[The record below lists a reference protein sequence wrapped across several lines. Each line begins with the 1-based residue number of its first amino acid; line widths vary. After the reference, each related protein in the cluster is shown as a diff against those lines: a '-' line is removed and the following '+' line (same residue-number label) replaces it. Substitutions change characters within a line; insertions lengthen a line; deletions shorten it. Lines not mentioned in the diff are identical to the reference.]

1 MRNLFLLGLLLC
13 AVAVASFAQARIF
26 NWTAANDESLQMDPA
41 DYHTGRVYRPAP
53 GGGNIHV
60 DIDAHEPVTIAM
72 TWADEWNAAL
82 QTNPMQHPEVFANLS
97 FRCVQ
102 EHVMKTTYECHLPS
116 DRPMVLTIH
125 DERTPNR
132 AILSGI
138 GAIIN
143 HGAKQFVSPNDI
155 HIQYYSWNCV
165 EYCIQPELQWFRL
178 IKEKYEV
185 TQTPKVYSLLTPDHD
200 GQELSVKIK
209 APVPM
214 TIAVIPSKLADQVY
228 DKTQPLSAALSQ
240 TSCKQRGVQSL
251 TFECKFNLADGPQSI
266 MILPDT
272 SFNGRKKAEIELQ
285 TVKCLANCNI
295 QNH

>member
-1 MRNLFLLGLLLC
+1 MRNLCALTLLLC
-13 AVAVASFAQARIF
+13 PFVASSSAQGRIF
-26 NWTAANDESLQMDPA
+26 DWTRANDETVQMDPA
-41 DYHTGRVYRPAP
+41 DYHTGRVYHPAP
-53 GGGNIHV
+53 TGGNIHV
-60 DIDAHEPVTIAM
+60 DIDAKLPVTIAM
-72 TWADEWNAAL
+72 TWADEWTNA
-82 QTNPMQHPEVFANLS
+82 MQHPEAFANLN
-97 FRCVQ
+97 FLCMQ
-102 EHVMKTTYECHLPS
+102 QHVVTTAYECHLPS

-125 DERTPNR
+125 DERTPDR
-132 AILSGI
+132 AVLSGI
-138 GAIIN
+138 GAIIG
-143 HGAKQFVSPNDI
+143 HGAKRFISPNDL
-155 HIQYYSWNCV
+155 HIQYYAWNCV
-165 EYCIQPELQWFRL
+165 ENCIQPELQWFRL

-240 TSCKQRGVQSL
+240 TNCKQRGVQSL
-251 TFECKFNLADGPQSI
+251 SFDCKFSLADGPQSI

-272 SFNGRKKAEIELQ
+272 SFNGHKKAEIELQ